1 MDNSINDAALLKER
15 FLSLLDQQHCEQVY
29 QEFIEKNTALVPREF
44 IQNHGVV
51 FDVVFRKIPLGNEY
65 TTDFCFLSKSS
76 ADWNCVLIEI
86 EKPQSRYFKKN
97 SKKFHPDFQAA
108 LEQINNWRAW
118 FFNPSNKDGF
128 INGTLGQIRGG
139 THQPCDIKYV
149 LVYGRRAE
157 FEGNE
162 SRTSSIRG
170 QERDDFHI
178 LSYDSLVEALHS
190 KKELYMAVKKNEY
203 IEVLSNTFI
212 SDALFAEIP
221 PSYIKITD
229 ELRKSILDN
238 KKSWQ
243 LHKISTSSNTPQLQL
258 ILEDTLPKIG
268 AIRHNETS

>member
-1 MDNSINDAALLKER
+1 LDNSINDAALLKGR
-15 FLSLLDQQHCEQVY
+15 FLFLLDQQHREQVY

-51 FDVVFRKIPLGNEY
+51 FDVVFRKIPLGNGY
-65 TTDFCFLSKSS
+65 VTDFCFLSKSS

-97 SKKFHPDFQAA
+97 SMKFHPDFQTA
-108 LEQINNWRAW
+108 LEQIDNWRAW
-118 FFNPSNKDGF
+118 FSNSSNKEGF
-128 INGTLGQIRGG
+128 VNGTLGQIRDG

-149 LVYGRRAE
+149 LVHGRRAE

-162 SRTSSIRG
+162 SRTSKIREK
-170 QERDDFHI
+170 EREDFQI

-190 KKELYMAVKKNEY
+190 KRELYMAVKKNEF

-212 SDALFAEIP
+212 SEDLLTEIP
-221 PSYIKITD
+221 PTYIKITD
-229 ELRKSILDN
+229 ELRKSTLDN

-243 LHKISTSSNTPQLQL
+243 RHKISTSSNTPQLRL
-258 ILEDTLPKIG
+258 ILEDTLPEIG
-268 AIRHNETS
+268 VLRVAER